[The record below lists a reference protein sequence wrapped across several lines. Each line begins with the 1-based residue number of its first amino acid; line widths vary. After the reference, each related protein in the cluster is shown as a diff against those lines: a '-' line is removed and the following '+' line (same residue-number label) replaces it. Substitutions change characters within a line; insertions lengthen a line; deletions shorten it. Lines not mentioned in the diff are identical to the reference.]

1 MQCLMKI
8 LQKFKKAEL
17 KIYLFLVTVM
27 LSIIIAM
34 IYIYIENEDIR
45 KRYSPLVEATE
56 EIQLQS
62 ALAHLWF
69 EELITGDTSISINQ
83 VYEYLELAQ
92 WNINAM
98 LTGGTNK
105 DISIIAIE
113 NTELQNEIIQIKTEL
128 NNYKIITKKRWEN
141 KKYSKIG
148 SETDSKYDKI
158 FNSFQYHTLEV
169 KNQIKSYIE
178 NKHHNFHKIQLLLIL
193 ISLLL
198 FIITLIIIYNYIIF
212 QKKAQLAL
220 QNEKIQLK
228 KANKEYYNLS
238 EEYKAQNKKLKKAK
252 EKVENKEKNF
262 RDIFNNTTDAIYIQ
276 DKNSIF
282 IEVNNGATNM
292 YGYPRDFFIGK
303 NPNFLSAPGKNN
315 LKEIKE
321 LVKDAFNGK
330 AHQYEF
336 WGIRKNGQIFP
347 KIVRTQSGIYDGKKV
362 VVTFSLDISDR
373 VKIEE
378 KLRLAK
384 EKAEEN
390 DHLKTEF
397 INNMSHEIRTPM
409 NGIIGFAQF
418 LNNPDLSR
426 EKQKYYISII
436 QNSGNQLMR
445 IIDDIL
451 EISMLGT
458 KQVKTIESKICLN
471 NLFLELFSIFDI
483 KAKEN
488 KTPLYF
494 KKGLSDKEST
504 IFVDESKLNKILS
517 NLLENALKFTNIGF
531 IEFGYNL
538 IETNHN
544 AEIQIYVKDTGIG
557 INPEKQAIIFERFT
571 QEEEISQNVG
581 GLGLGLSIA
590 KENAELIGGKITLES
605 EKEKGSTFFITIP
618 YKQN

>member
-1 MQCLMKI
+1 M
-8 LQKFKKAEL
+8 
-17 KIYLFLVTVM
+17 
-27 LSIIIAM
+27 
-34 IYIYIENEDIR
+34 
-45 KRYSPLVEATE
+45 
-56 EIQLQS
+56 
-62 ALAHLWF
+62 
-69 EELITGDTSISINQ
+69 
-83 VYEYLELAQ
+83 
-92 WNINAM
+92 
-98 LTGGTNK
+98 
-105 DISIIAIE
+105 
-113 NTELQNEIIQIKTEL
+113 
-128 NNYKIITKKRWEN
+128 
-141 KKYSKIG
+141 
-148 SETDSKYDKI
+148 
-158 FNSFQYHTLEV
+158 
-169 KNQIKSYIE
+169 
-178 NKHHNFHKIQLLLIL
+178 
-193 ISLLL
+193 
-198 FIITLIIIYNYIIF
+198 
-212 QKKAQLAL
+212 
-220 QNEKIQLK
+220 
-228 KANKEYYNLS
+228 S

-303 NPNFLSAPGKNN
+303 NPSFLSAPGKNN

-330 AHQYEF
+330 AQQYEF